1 MFALR
6 AGIIAAER
14 KTVGFL
20 TKTCNVS
27 VNGVRSLRAR
37 DSCNETKQ
45 HDAHLNV
52 GIGLQS
58 SYTLPINT
66 VHHRSQNESL
76 WDRNYGRR
84 LLQLPASIRHASSV
98 SSFKSSLK
106 TFLFSKTFAS
116 VPLLSGACACVC
128 VCVCVCAQVPHTS
141 HIVNKIMYLIVHI
154 TIWQNVQSRLIY
166 IMQSQMQANLN
177 QIYFC

>member
-106 TFLFSKTFAS
+106 TFLFSKTFSS
-116 VPLLSGACACVC
+116 VPLPWGACVRQGVFVCMCVC
-128 VCVCVCAQVPHTS
+128 MRVWVRVFAVCVFEFLIIMSIYIYIYIHICVC
-141 HIVNKIMYLIVHI
+141 
-154 TIWQNVQSRLIY
+154 
-166 IMQSQMQANLN
+166 
-177 QIYFC
+177 